1 MRETLADLVER
12 SGVKIVSVVGLA
24 KNTGKTTVLLYLIE
38 HLGALPGALAL
49 TSTGRDGEAIDE
61 ITGKEKP
68 SVTIRGR
75 TVATTGERSLSQAE
89 GLSVVRDTPYVTATG
104 AIMVVRAQRTARV
117 VLEGPATA
125 AEMGRLVTDLVE
137 KDGARRVIID
147 GSLDRI
153 AAAAPGVSEGV
164 ILAAG
169 AVLGPD
175 IETVLRKTRHA
186 VDLFMTGQSPVA
198 GPRDIDVARYC
209 AASADGTDWEVCEG
223 SVITD
228 LSSVIGML
236 HTGARYLFISGA
248 LPDEVLEALM
258 EEGLFPVVIVKD
270 ATRLFTSERVLARY
284 AAAGGVVRVERRIRL
299 IALTVNPH
307 NPEGIDFD
315 PDDFLAAMRE
325 GMPDVPVFDIVR
337 EESGGIQTRP

>member
-1 MRETLADLVER
+1 MRETLSDLVER

-24 KNTGKTTVLLYLIE
+24 KNTGKTTVLSYLVG
-38 HLGALPGALAL
+38 HLGALPGTLAL

-68 SVTIRGR
+68 SVTISKG
-75 TVATTGERSLSQAE
+75 TLATTGGRSLSRAA

-104 AIMVVRAQRTARV
+104 PIVVVRAGHSSRV

-125 AEMGRLVTDLVE
+125 AEMGRLVTSLIE
-137 KDGARRVIID
+137 QDGARLVIID
-147 GSLDRI
+147 GSLDRV

-175 IETVLRKTRHA
+175 VETAVRKTRHA
-186 VDLFMTGQSPVA
+186 VDLFTTPQSPVA
-198 GPRDIDVARYC
+198 TPGDIGISRYC

-223 SVITD
+223 SAITD
-228 LSSVIGML
+228 LFSVIKML
-236 HTGARYLFISGA
+236 RMGARYLFISGA
-248 LPDEVLEALM
+248 LPDEVLESLM
-258 EEGLFPVVIVKD
+258 DDGLFPVVIVKD
-270 ATRLFTSERVLARY
+270 ATRLFTSERMLTRFTE
-284 AAAGGVVRVERRIRL
+284 AGGLVRVERRIKL

-315 PDDFLAAMRE
+315 PDGFLTAMRK
-325 GMPDVPVFDIVR
+325 GIPDVQVFDIVR

>member
-12 SGVKIVSVVGLA
+12 SGAQIVSVVGLA
-24 KNTGKTTVLLYLIE
+24 KNTGKTTVLLYLID
-38 HLGALPGALAL
+38 HLGAVPGILAL

-61 ITGKEKP
+61 ITRKEKP
-68 SVTIRGR
+68 SVTIRKG
-75 TVATTGERSLSQAE
+75 TLATTGGRSLEQGT
-89 GLSVVRDTPYVTATG
+89 GLMVVRDTPYETATG
-104 AIMVVRAQRTARV
+104 RIVVVRAQRTARV

-125 AEMGRLVTDLVE
+125 AEMRRLVGDFIKRE
-137 KDGARRVIID
+137 GARRVIID

-175 IETVLRKTRHA
+175 METVIRKTRHA
-186 VDLFMTGQSPVA
+186 VDLFMTGQSPVVTPQVT
-198 GPRDIDVARYC
+198 GVSRYC
-209 AASADGTDWEVCEG
+209 AVSVDGAQWELCEG

-228 LSSVIGML
+228 LFSVIGML
-236 HTGARYLFISGA
+236 RKGMRYLFISGA
-248 LPDEVLEALM
+248 LPDEVLETLM
-258 EEGLFPVVIVKD
+258 ENGLCPVVIVKD
-270 ATRLFTSERVLARY
+270 ATRLFTSERVMARY
-284 AAAGGVVRVERRIRL
+284 AAGGGVIRVERRIRL

-315 PDDFLAAMRE
+315 PDDFLAAMKE
-325 GMPDVPVFDIVR
+325 GMRDVPVFDIVR
-337 EESGGIQTRP
+337 EE